1 MFKKTMIAAALLT
14 AAAVASPAAA
24 ADYVT
29 LGRLVCGSDGG
40 QGLIVKSE
48 KNLMCTY
55 TPSSGGTKAVY
66 AGKIEKFGL
75 DLGQT
80 GKSVMIWQV
89 LAKTGTGVPQYALAG
104 EYYGIGAD
112 ASIGAGA
119 GAKVIAGGA
128 DKAFMLQPLN
138 VQAQEGLN
146 LAVGVEKMTLVPG
159 EI

>member
-1 MFKKTMIAAALLT
+1 MFKQTAIAAAVISAT
-14 AAAVASPAAA
+14 AWAGSTAA
-24 ADYVT
+24 ADYMS

-40 QGLIVKSE
+40 QGLIVTSQ
-48 KNLMCTY
+48 KNLICTY
-55 TPSSGGTKAVY
+55 TPASGGQKVVY
-66 AGKIEKFGL
+66 AGKIDKFGI

-89 LAKTGTGVPQYALAG
+89 LAKTGTDVPDFALAG

-112 ASIGAGA
+112 ASLGAGA
-119 GAKVIAGGA
+119 GAKVIAGGT

-138 VQAQEGLN
+138 LQAQEGLN
-146 LAVGVEKMTLVPG
+146 LAIGVEKMTLVPG